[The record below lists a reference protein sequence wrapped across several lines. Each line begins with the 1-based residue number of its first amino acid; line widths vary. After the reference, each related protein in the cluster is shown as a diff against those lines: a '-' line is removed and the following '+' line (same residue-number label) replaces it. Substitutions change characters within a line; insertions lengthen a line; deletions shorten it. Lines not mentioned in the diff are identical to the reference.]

1 VRIRS
6 VRIQNFRGFEDET
19 IKFDA
24 CTCLVGP
31 NGAGKSTVLSALN
44 VFFQEASSATDV
56 AVLTAEDFHGGNTAA
71 PVQITATFDQISE
84 AAKQDLA
91 HYVRHGELVITS
103 VASFDAQ
110 LNKAPVIQL
119 GERLVF
125 KQFAPFFEDEKNKAT
140 VEPLRERFAQVI
152 QGLPDFP
159 DLGKK
164 PAKVAMIEALRA
176 FEEARPQIC
185 ESQRSTDHF
194 YGVGRVKG
202 KLEPYVQWVYLP
214 AVKDASI
221 EAEEA
226 GNTALGKLLQRT
238 VRQKVNFD
246 EALEELRTRTRAE
259 YDALL
264 QKQQGTLQEISESL
278 AKRLAVF
285 AHPDAS
291 LMVEW
296 LQGSE
301 KSVSIGDPRATIK
314 AQEGS
319 FKGSMTRFGH
329 GLQRSFLLAILQELA
344 SVETVTAAE
353 KNVEKPTLIL
363 GCEEPELYQH
373 PPQARH
379 LSGVLRALASLG
391 NQIMLT
397 THSAYFVSGEEFE
410 EIRLIRRDRK
420 SGNSYVRFTDFE
432 KFAQRIANSTGKKP
446 DKNPVARAKLLAALR
461 PEPSELYFC
470 QRLVLVEGIA
480 DRAYVSA
487 ALHLDGEWDA
497 MRRAGLH
504 ILPTEGKSNI
514 LQLLIIAQELEIPCF
529 IIFDADGDETHADR
543 RRLHEVDNKAL
554 LTAIKND
561 SAAFPAA
568 VVWGDNYAVWPK
580 NIEYEVKRGFEPA
593 DWERI
598 GNEAR
603 NTIDPGAAGLKK
615 NPILIGE
622 MLSIAWAEGK
632 KPGVLTDLV
641 ARLKTFGGQQE
652 MVT

>member
-1 VRIRS
+1 VKIKSVRIR
-6 VRIQNFRGFEDET
+6 NFRGFQDET
-19 IKFDA
+19 ITFDG

-44 VFFQEASSATDV
+44 VFFQEASSGTDV
-56 AVLTAEDFHGGNTAA
+56 SALTAEDFHGGATSN
-71 PVQITATFDQISE
+71 PVQITVTFNQIS
-84 AAKQDLA
+84 AAAQHDLA
-91 HYVRHGELVITS
+91 HYVRHGELVLTS
-103 VASFDAQ
+103 IATFDAQ
-110 LNKAPVIQL
+110 SNKAPVVQL

-125 KQFAPFFEDEKNKAT
+125 KQFAPFFEDEKNKVT
-140 VEPLRERFAQVI
+140 VEPLRERFFQVTS
-152 QGLPDFP
+152 GVPDFP
-159 DLGKK
+159 DVGKK
-164 PAKVAMIEALRA
+164 PTKVTMIEALRA
-176 FEEARPQIC
+176 FEEARPEIC

-194 YGVGRVKG
+194 YGVGRVRG

-246 EALEELRTRTRAE
+246 EALEELRDRTRAE

-264 QKQQGTLQEISESL
+264 QAQQSTLQEISESL
-278 AKRLAVF
+278 AKRLAIF

-314 AQEGS
+314 AQEGA

-344 SVETVTAAE
+344 SVETDTVGENGA
-353 KNVEKPTLIL
+353 EKPTLIL

-391 NQIMLT
+391 NQIILT

-420 SGNSYVRFTDFE
+420 SGKSYVRFTDFE
-432 KFAQRIANSTGKKP
+432 RFAQRIAKSTGKKP

-487 ALHLDGEWDA
+487 ALHLAGEWDT

-514 LQLLIIAQELEIPCF
+514 LQLLIVAHELEIPCF
-529 IIFDADGDETHADR
+529 IIFDADGNETHVDR

-554 LTAIKND
+554 FAAIEND
-561 SAAFPAA
+561 SDAFPET
-568 VVWGDNYAVWPK
+568 VLLGNNCAVWPT
-580 NIEYEVKRGFEPA
+580 NIEDEVKRCFVPA

-603 NTIDPGAAGLKK
+603 NTIDPGASGLKK
-615 NPILIGE
+615 NPMMIGE
-622 MLSIAWAEGK
+622 ILSIAWAEAK
-632 KPGVLTDLV
+632 KPDILVDLI
-641 ARLKTFGGQQE
+641 ARLKAFGAE
-652 MVT
+652 EEALA

>member
-1 VRIRS
+1 MRIKS
-6 VRIQNFRGFEDET
+6 VRIHNFRGFEDET
-19 IKFDA
+19 ITFGA

-44 VFFQEASSATDV
+44 VFFQEASGATDV
-56 AVLTAEDFHGGNTAA
+56 AALTAEDFHGGNTTS
-71 PVQITATFDQISE
+71 PVQITVTFDQISE

-91 HYVRHGELVITS
+91 HYVRHGQLVITS
-103 VASFDAQ
+103 VATFDPQ
-110 LNKAPVIQL
+110 TNKAAVAQW

-140 VEPLRERFAQVI
+140 VEPLRERFFQVI
-152 QGLPDFP
+152 QGLPEFP

-164 PAKVAMIEALRA
+164 PTKVSMMEALRA
-176 FEEARPQIC
+176 FEEARPEIC
-185 ESQRSTDHF
+185 ESQTSTDHF

-214 AVKDASI
+214 AVKDASV

-246 EALEELRTRTRAE
+246 DALEELRTRTRAE

-264 QKQQGTLQEISESL
+264 QKQQGALQEISESL

-344 SVETVTAAE
+344 SVETVTSTE
-353 KNVEKPTLIL
+353 KDVEKPTLIL

-379 LSGVLRALASLG
+379 LSGVMRALASLG

-397 THSAYFVSGEEFE
+397 THSAYFVLGEEFE

-420 SGNSYVRFTDFE
+420 SGKSYVKFTDFE
-432 KFAQRIANSTGKKP
+432 KFAQRIAKSTGKKR
-446 DKNPVARAKLLAALR
+446 DKNPVAKAKLVAALR

-487 ALHLDGEWDA
+487 ALHLDGEWDT
-497 MRRAGLH
+497 MRRTGLH

-529 IIFDADGDETHADR
+529 VIFDADGDETNVDR
-543 RRLHEVDNKAL
+543 RRLHEADNKAL
-554 LTAIKND
+554 LTAIESD
-561 SAAFPAA
+561 SSAFPAA
-568 VVWGDNYAVWPK
+568 VLWGKNCAIWPN
-580 NIEYEVKRGFEPA
+580 NIEYEVKGCFEPA
-593 DWERI
+593 DWDRI
-598 GNEAR
+598 GNDAR
-603 NTIDPGAAGLKK
+603 KTIDSGAAGLKK
-615 NPILIGE
+615 NPMLIGE
-622 MLSIAWAEGK
+622 ILSIAWAEGK
-632 KPGVLTDLV
+632 SPKVLTDLV
-641 ARLKTFGGQQE
+641 ARLKAFGGE
-652 MVT
+652 REAVS

>member
-19 IKFDA
+19 VVFGS

-31 NGAGKSTVLSALN
+31 NGAGKSTILSALN

-56 AVLTAEDFHGGNTAA
+56 ATLTAEDFHCGNTDAS
-71 PVQITATFDQISE
+71 VQITVTFDQISE
-84 AAKQDLA
+84 AAKTELA

-103 VASFDAQ
+103 VATFDAQ
-110 LNKAPVIQL
+110 SKKAPVVQL
-119 GERLVF
+119 GERLIF
-125 KQFAPFFEDEKNKAT
+125 KKFAPFFEDEKNKVS
-140 VEPLRERFAQVI
+140 VEPLRARFFEVI
-152 QGLPDFP
+152 QGLDEFP
-159 DLGKK
+159 DVGKK
-164 PAKVAMIEALRA
+164 PTKAAMIDALRS
-176 FEEARPQIC
+176 FEEARPGIC

-214 AVKDASI
+214 AVKDASV

-246 EALEELRTRTRAE
+246 DALEALRARTRVE
-259 YDALL
+259 YDTLL
-264 QKQQGTLQEISESL
+264 QSQQSTLQEISESL
-278 AKRLAVF
+278 AKRLAIF

-301 KSVSIGDPRATIK
+301 KSVSIVDPRATIR

-344 SVETVTAAE
+344 SSESVSTEDSHL
-353 KNVEKPTLIL
+353 EKPTLIL

-379 LSGVLRALASLG
+379 LSGVLRELASLG

-410 EIRLIRRDRK
+410 EIRLVRREKK
-420 SGNSYVRFTDFE
+420 SGKSFVKYTDFE
-432 KFAQRIANSTGKKP
+432 RFAQRIALATGKKP

-461 PEPSELYFC
+461 PEPSELYFS

-487 ALHLDGEWDA
+487 ALHLDGDWDSV
-497 MRRAGLH
+497 RRAGLH

-514 LQLLIIAQELEIPCF
+514 LQLLVIAQELDIPYF
-529 IIFDADGDETHADR
+529 VIFDADGDETHPER
-543 RRLHEVDNKAL
+543 RRLHEVDNRAL
-554 LTAIKND
+554 LSAIKCD
-561 SAAFPAA
+561 SGAFPAG
-568 VVWGDNYAVWPK
+568 VVWGNDCAIWPS
-580 NIEYEVKRGFEPA
+580 NIEDEVKSCFESS
-593 DWERI
+593 DWDRI
-598 GNEAR
+598 NNDAR
-603 NTIDPGAAGLKK
+603 KTIDPGAAGLKK
-615 NPILIGE
+615 NPMLIGE
-622 MLSIAWAEGK
+622 MLSIAWSEGK
-632 KPGVLTDLV
+632 RPIVLTELV
-641 ARLKTFGGQQE
+641 TRLKAFGREQE
-652 MVT
+652 AIS

>member
-1 VRIRS
+1 VQIRS
-6 VRIQNFRGFEDET
+6 VRIQNYRGFVDET
-19 IKFDA
+19 VEFDS

-44 VFFQEASSATDV
+44 VFFQEPMNSTEV
-56 AVLTAEDFHGGNTAA
+56 AFLTVEDFHGGNTGE
-71 PVQITATFDQISE
+71 PVQITVTFDQLSE
-84 AAKQDLA
+84 ACKQDLA
-91 HYVRHGELVITS
+91 HYVRHGELVVTS
-103 VASFDAQ
+103 IATFDSQ
-110 LNKAPVIQL
+110 LNKAPVVQL

-140 VEPLRERFAQVI
+140 VDPLRVRFGEVTK
-152 QGLPDFP
+152 GLVDFP
-159 DLGKK
+159 DIGKK
-164 PAKVAMIEALRA
+164 PIKAAMMDALRA
-176 FEEARPQIC
+176 YEEARPDIC
-185 ESQRSTDHF
+185 ESRRSNDHF

-214 AVKDASI
+214 AVKDASA

-246 EALEELRTRTRAE
+246 EALEELRRRTRTE

-264 QKQQGTLQEISESL
+264 EKQQGTLQEISESL
-278 AKRLAVF
+278 ARRLAVF
-285 AHPDAS
+285 AHPDAG

-301 KSVSIGDPRATIK
+301 KSVSISDPRATIR
-314 AQEGS
+314 AQEGA

-344 SVETVTAAE
+344 SVETTTESASS
-353 KNVEKPTLIL
+353 EKPTLIL

-379 LSGVLRALASLG
+379 LSGVLRDLAALG

-397 THSAYFVSGEEFE
+397 THSAYFVSGEDFE
-410 EIRLIRRDRK
+410 EIRLVRREK
-420 SGNSYVRFTDFE
+420 SSGKSYVRSTTFE
-432 KFAQRIANSTGKKP
+432 KFAQRIANATGKRP
-446 DKNPVARAKLLAALR
+446 DKNSVARAKLLAALR

-480 DRAYVSA
+480 DRAYLSA
-487 ALHLDGEWDA
+487 ALHLAGEWDA

-504 ILPTEGKSNI
+504 ILPTDKKSNI
-514 LQLLIIAQELEIPCF
+514 LQLLTIAQELEIPCYV
-529 IIFDADGDETHADR
+529 IFDADGDEDHVER
-543 RRLHEVDNKAL
+543 RRQHEVDNKAL
-554 LTAIKND
+554 FASMKID
-561 SAAFPAA
+561 GDPFPAK
-568 VVWGDNYAVWPK
+568 VLWGKGYAIWPH
-580 NIEYEVKRGFEPA
+580 NIEAAVKLCFDPA
-593 DWERI
+593 DWVRI
-598 GNEAR
+598 GSLAR
-603 NTIDPGAAGLKK
+603 QKIDPTAGGLMK

-622 MLSIAWAEGK
+622 LLSIAWSEAK
-632 KPGVLTDLV
+632 RPGILTDLV
-641 ARLKTFGGQQE
+641 SHLKAFSANSSE
-652 MVT
+652 AV